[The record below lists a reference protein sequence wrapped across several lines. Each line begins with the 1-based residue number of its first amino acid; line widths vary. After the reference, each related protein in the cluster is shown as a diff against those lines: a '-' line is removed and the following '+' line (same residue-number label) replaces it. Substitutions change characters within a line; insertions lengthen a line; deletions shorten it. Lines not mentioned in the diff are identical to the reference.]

1 MALLAGVM
9 ASCNFT
15 EEIYL
20 KDDGSGSIELTF
32 DGSELMEFSG
42 DAMGEAAEKK
52 IDTVYYFADFLEEKK
67 DSIAALPAEEQE
79 QLSQLEPYRMQMNAD
94 PDSMKLFFTLAR
106 DFNDLAQVE
115 DSFNAFQRAGAI
127 DGNQGNAGAPA
138 GDALPESTEVSY
150 GFANGVF
157 RRSSVIT
164 DSLLHQQR
172 LDSLESGAMM
182 LSGST
187 YTLRIHFPRRVKSA
201 NTDEATLSM
210 DGKTLIRQVEFLD
223 YLRDPAILDLEVVLE
238 P

>member
-20 KDDGSGSIELTF
+20 NEDGSGSVELQF

-42 DAMGEAAEKK
+42 EAMGEAAEKK
-52 IDTVYYFADFLEEKK
+52 LDTVYYFSDFLEEKK
-67 DSIAALPAEEQE
+67 DSIATLSAEEQQ
-79 QLSQLEPYRMQMNAD
+79 QLQQLEPYRMRMNAD
-94 PDSMKLFFTLAR
+94 PDSMKLLFTLAR
-106 DFNDLAQVE
+106 DFDDLDQVE

-127 DGNQGNAGAPA
+127 DGNQANAGPSA

-150 GFANGVF
+150 GFNSGVF

-164 DSLLHQQR
+164 DSVLHQQR
-172 LDSLESGAMM
+172 LDSLESGAMI

-201 NTDEATLSM
+201 STDQATLSM
-210 DGKTLIRQVEFLD
+210 DGKTLIREVEFLE
-223 YLRDPAILDLEVVLE
+223 YLRDPTVLDLEVELE